1 MITGSGAAEK
11 QEIVHRLDAYCD
23 RTGRGA
29 VQRVAEASRKKL
41 TRDTVLQMRERG
53 RFPIETWR
61 ALGRALDRLEEK
73 EKNVSDSDTAS

>member
-1 MITGSGAAEK
+1 MITGRGAAEK
-11 QEIVHRLDAYCD
+11 QEIVRRL
-23 RTGRGA
+23 GA